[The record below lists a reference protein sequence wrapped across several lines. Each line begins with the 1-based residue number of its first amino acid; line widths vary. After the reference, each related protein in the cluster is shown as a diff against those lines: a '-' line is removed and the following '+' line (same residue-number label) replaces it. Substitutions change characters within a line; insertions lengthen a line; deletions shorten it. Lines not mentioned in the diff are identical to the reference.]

1 MNNNQNSTMSEQQI
15 MADLLSSEKFMTSIY
30 NTFCCE
36 CATPA
41 VKNCL
46 CSLLQDEHRMQDRL
60 FCEMSNRGWYPVEK
74 AEDQKVNSA
83 RMKFEK
89 NVTV

>member
-1 MNNNQNSTMSEQQI
+1 MNYTQSTSMTEQQS
-15 MADLLSSEKFMTSIY
+15 MADLLSSEKFMTAIY
-30 NTFCCE
+30 NNFCCE

-46 CSLLQDEHRMQDRL
+46 CSLLQDEHRMQDRI
-60 FCEMSNRGWYPVEK
+60 FHEMSERGWYAVEK
-74 AEDQKVNSA
+74 AEEQKINAA